1 MDSIPISYQHPD
13 QSSLRVNNVL
23 NREGTYDEEEEGNR
37 NPRARYTA
45 SRSTSLRAEDGASHE
60 IWTKTTRPRGRKARD
75 AQAQYVQFHCKDID
89 DLETNLREYL
99 AAPTAPA
106 EHATIEFHFP
116 STSAFLVYTRDF
128 KRDSSTNW
136 TSADVTDLMKRTA
149 VSVVE
154 VLQPTQNPKDQII
167 RQKAVARTIIEAIQ
181 KVDRFRYSFN
191 NNWLSKEDQAHRFSF
206 FCNDST
212 LNKGRAANGGAGTE
226 GREHRK
232 PAYECKGF
240 ISVKFSVTKNNLEVH
255 YTHIPL
261 HKTYDERAP
270 VPRRE
275 SKRRRMMEVLD
286 PEGLEALR
294 DAKKQRLRE
303 ERLAAGWIPTKTG
316 RLARP
321 GTEINDKETPTLTWR
336 QTDGTPSTDNVQR
349 DSAADEALQPLLD
362 FLGSA
367 ERVTPDGDQNEQE
380 RDHDDGEDDVTF
392 VSASFEQTPKVKR
405 PRGRPRTRPE
415 SARRKPA
422 RISTDGPR
430 EHDGRSKISGVRAKM
445 SGPLL
450 PGMME
455 GSIQSGNMDW
465 KVTTPITPDQRQAS
479 QQVGDNTTGEQSK
492 TKQNTAA
499 ENLGE
504 EQETEIQLLKRRLYE
519 TEQRLLRIEAEKGV
533 SRSANVLPQPYPPL
547 FYPQYPYYAYPPP
560 PPQYLPI
567 TSSHLHSAALPPGTH
582 PHQPQPVVAQAN
594 VDKPPAP
601 SNTAQVPADTV
612 SNPPAEAQPSG
623 TMTAPTAASQPVN
636 PTTSQAPTQI
646 PAFNDQAAQASPVQ
660 THPPWPA
667 GVPMPEPPPPPSR
680 QSPTPQQ
687 KQQQQPVAGVLRYEK
702 ECGQLDLTANS
713 EAVADANLKGLFD
726 SAMAAITR
734 PDPPATSGRP
744 ASGVPTS
751 NDKDKA
757 SEGHSIAEF
766 GKSMNSPGGVFQPPR
781 GAATFQ
787 ISGYQSYQ
795 TPDLARRA
803 KKSQKGADSA
813 TPSKSDSSNPA
824 PPTGVPPPAIYTQP
838 PYPYSYPYPPYH
850 YPYLPPLAGSH
861 PPPPPPGH
869 PPYLPPGYPPY
880 PLPPAGYGYPP
891 YPPYPYPPA
900 APPVPAETKAQ
911 KKAREQKEKD
921 TADNAPSWA
930 TQLREAM
937 TGYASSSSV
946 PVSLSA
952 SGSAQA
958 SAMSVKEGEKG
969 KDKESTQVAST
980 ASESN
985 NNEGAGIQ
993 KEDDVQEIAEAQY
1006 DSSQG

>member
-1 MDSIPISYQHPD
+1 MDNIPIPHQYPD
-13 QSSLRVNNVL
+13 QSPLRVNNVL
-23 NREGTYDEEEEGNR
+23 NRESTHDEEDEVNR
-37 NPRARYTA
+37 GSHARYTA
-45 SRSTSLRAEDGASHE
+45 SRSASLRAEDGISHE

-75 AQAQYVQFHCKDID
+75 AQAQYVRFHCKDID

-106 EHATIEFHFP
+106 EHATIKFHFP

-136 TSADVTDLMKRTA
+136 TSADVTDLVKRTA

-321 GTEINDKETPTLTWR
+321 GTEINDKETPTLNWR
-336 QTDGTPSTDNVQR
+336 QASGSPSTNNIQR

-367 ERVTPDGDQNEQE
+367 ERVTPDGDQNEQG
-380 RDHDDGEDDVTF
+380 RDHDNGEDNVTS
-392 VSASFEQTPKVKR
+392 VSASFEPTPKVKR

-422 RISTDGPR
+422 RTSTDGPR
-430 EHDGRSKISGVRAKM
+430 VPDGRSKFSGVRAKM

-465 KVTTPITPDQRQAS
+465 KVTTPTTPDQRQAS
-479 QQVGDNTTGEQSK
+479 QQAGSNTGGEQ
-492 TKQNTAA
+492 TRAKQNTAPL
-499 ENLGE
+499 NSD
-504 EQETEIQLLKRRLYE
+504 EQEETEIQLLKRRLYE

-533 SRSANVLPQPYPPL
+533 PSSSTMPPQPYPPP
-547 FYPQYPYYAYPPP
+547 FYPQYPYYPYPLPTPHYPPATFKHP
-560 PPQYLPI
+560 
-567 TSSHLHSAALPPGTH
+567 HAAALQPGTH
-582 PHQPQPVVAQAN
+582 PHQPQPTVAQAN
-594 VDKPPAP
+594 VSITPAP
-601 SNTAQVPADTV
+601 SNTAQVLAATV
-612 SNPPAEAQPSG
+612 STPPAEAQSNG
-623 TMTAPTAASQPVN
+623 TVTTSAATSQPVN

-646 PAFNDQAAQASPVQ
+646 PAPDNHAAHTSPVQ
-660 THPPWPA
+660 MRPPWPA
-667 GVPMPEPPPPPSR
+667 GLPMPEPPPPLR
-680 QSPTPQQ
+680 QPPTPL
-687 KQQQQPVAGVLRYEK
+687 QQQQPVAGVLKYAK
-702 ECGQLDLTANS
+702 ECGQLDLTADS

-734 PDPPATSGRP
+734 LAPAASSGRH
-744 ASGVPTS
+744 ALDVRTS

-757 SEGHSIAEF
+757 SEGHSIADF
-766 GKSMNSPGGVFQPPR
+766 GKSTKSSGNDFRPPR
-781 GAATFQ
+781 GAAAFQ
-787 ISGYQSYQ
+787 ISGYQ
-795 TPDLARRA
+795 TPNSAKKA
-803 KKSQKGADSA
+803 KKSKRGTDDA
-813 TPSKSDSSNPA
+813 TLARADSSNSA
-824 PPTGVPPPAIYTQP
+824 PSTGVPSRSIYTQP
-838 PYPYSYPYPPYH
+838 PYPYPYPYPYPPYQ
-850 YPYLPPLAGSH
+850 YPYPPPPAGSH

-869 PPYLPPGYPPY
+869 PPYPPPGYPPY

-900 APPVPAETKAQ
+900 VQPAPAETEVQ

-921 TADNAPSWA
+921 TAENAPSWA

-937 TGYASSSSV
+937 TGYASSNPA

-952 SGSAQA
+952 SGTAPA
-958 SAMSVKEGEKG
+958 SAMTVKEGEKG
-969 KDKESTQVAST
+969 KDMESTQVAST

-993 KEDDVQEIAEAQY
+993 NEDGVQEIAEVQHNG
-1006 DSSQG
+1006 SQG